1 MKFHFI
7 GDEPYPT
14 PYKASSTVHETSL
27 AVLQFVE
34 LARGERTVMRPH
46 NLFRVEAVRAEEHY
60 CLHCF
65 GVHWFD
71 VVYSSPLIVGGWP
84 SVKVK
89 RCRHCGT
96 ESGG

>member
-1 MKFHFI
+1 MKAHFL
-7 GDEPYPT
+7 GRERNLE
-14 PYKASSTVHETSL
+14 SEWGTSL

-46 NLFRVEAVRAEEHY
+46 NLFRVDAVRAEEHY

-71 VVYSSPLIVGGWP
+71 VVYGVQVSGARCQ
-84 SVKVK
+84 VK
-89 RCRHCGT
+89 RCRFCGT